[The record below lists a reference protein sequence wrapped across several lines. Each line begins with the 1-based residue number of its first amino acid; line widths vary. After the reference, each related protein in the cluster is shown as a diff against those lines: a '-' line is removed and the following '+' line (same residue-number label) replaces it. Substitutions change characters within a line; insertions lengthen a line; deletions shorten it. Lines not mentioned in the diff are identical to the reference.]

1 MAQKK
6 AKLDGMQPRKKNLP
20 LHAYVDPKY
29 ADTVL
34 YIRHTCGITKG
45 MEDCLAKT
53 KVDPDLLE
61 SIKRLEEM
69 KKTAK

>member
-1 MAQKK
+1 MSKKK
-6 AKLDGMQPRKKNLP
+6 AKLDTMQPRKKNLP

-34 YIRHTCGITKG
+34 YIRNTCGITKW
-45 MEDCLAKT
+45 MEDCLEKT

-61 SIKRLEEM
+61 SIKRIEEA
-69 KKTAK
+69 KKKV